1 MNQDL
6 DLIEEFDKP
15 TSTLNFPEVPLNLP
29 TAPMSLPNAP
39 KTSKEDILFQVIRL
53 YHKIYIKYITSN
65 CPKDNATRML
75 NEDLKRSIK
84 NYNES
89 IAGGHSRKT
98 MRSKRR
104 KITTKSKKTQTHK
117 IMKHKVSHIELSI

>member
-1 MNQDL
+1 MNEEL

-15 TSTLNFPEVPLNLP
+15 TLTLNFPEVPLNLP
-29 TAPMSLPNAP
+29 TAPISLPNAP

-53 YHKIYIKYITSN
+53 YHKMYVKYITSN
-65 CPKDNATRML
+65 CPKDNATRIL

-98 MRSKRR
+98 MRSKG
-104 KITTKSKKTQTHK
+104 KGMKVKKTKKHK
-117 IMKHKVSHIELSI
+117 IMK